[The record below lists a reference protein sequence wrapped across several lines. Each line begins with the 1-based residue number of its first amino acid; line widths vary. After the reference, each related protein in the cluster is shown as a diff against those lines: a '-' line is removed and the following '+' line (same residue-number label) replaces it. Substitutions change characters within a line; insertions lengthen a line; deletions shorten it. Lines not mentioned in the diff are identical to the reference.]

1 MLYIV
6 STPIGNLKD
15 ISLRAIEIL
24 EEADVILAEDSRVTR
39 KLLDFLKIKKQKIIP
54 YYEEVEDRKNFE
66 IVQMLLQGK
75 NIALVSDAGTPLLSD
90 PGYKLITICR
100 KEKIEYTTLPGPSA
114 VTNALVL
121 SGLPCSRFCY
131 IGFLPKKPGKRLE
144 KLKQYAD
151 FKGTKVVFESARR
164 IVRLLE
170 EIEQVYG
177 VDTSVSV
184 CIEMTKKFESI
195 ESGFVAD
202 VRKIFENKTTKGE
215 MTVVFI

>member
-15 ISLRAIEIL
+15 ISLRAIEVL

-39 KLLDFLKIKKQKIIP
+39 KLLDFLKIKNKKIIP
-54 YYEEVEDRKNFE
+54 YYEEIEDRKNFE
-66 IVQMLLQGK
+66 IIKMLVEGK

-90 PGYKLITICR
+90 PGYKLITMCR

-121 SGLPCSRFCY
+121 SGLPCSSFCY
-131 IGFLPKKPGKRLE
+131 IGFLPKRPGKRLE
-144 KLKQYAD
+144 KLKQYTD

-170 EIEQVYG
+170 EIEEVYG
-177 VDTSVSV
+177 ENTSVSV
-184 CIEMTKKFESI
+184 CVEMTKKFESV
-195 ESGFVAD
+195 ESGKVCD
-202 VRKIFENKTTKGE
+202 VKKIFENKTTKGE

>member
-15 ISLRAIEIL
+15 ISLRAIEVL
-24 EEADVILAEDSRVTR
+24 KEADVILAEDSRVSR
-39 KLLDFLKIKKQKIIP
+39 KLLDFLKIKNKKIIP
-54 YYEEVEDRKNFE
+54 FYEEVEDRKSFE
-66 IVQMLLQGK
+66 VVEMLLDGK
-75 NIALVSDAGTPLLSD
+75 NIALISDAGTPLLSD
-90 PGYKLITICR
+90 PGYRLITMCR

-121 SGLPCSRFCY
+121 SGQPCSSFCY
-131 IGFLPKKPGKRLE
+131 IGFLPKRPGKRLE
-144 KLKQYAD
+144 KLKQYTD

-177 VDTSVSV
+177 KNTNVSV
-184 CIEMTKKFESI
+184 CIEMTKKFESV
-195 ESGFVAD
+195 ESGKVCD
-202 VRKIFENKTTKGE
+202 VKKIFENKTTKGE